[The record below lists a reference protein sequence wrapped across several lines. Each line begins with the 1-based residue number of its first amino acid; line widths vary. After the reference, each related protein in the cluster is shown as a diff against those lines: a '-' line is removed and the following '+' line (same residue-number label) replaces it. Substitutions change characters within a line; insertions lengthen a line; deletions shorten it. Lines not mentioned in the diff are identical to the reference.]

1 MTASRAAEDD
11 GDVIRF
17 ASGKRSR
24 LPKLDLFH
32 SDRK

>member
-1 MTASRAAEDD
+1 MIASRAAEDD
-11 GDVIRF
+11 SDVICF